1 MPLEFTSVTVS
12 YFIHS
17 TEDESRLVESVRSAL
32 GLEESEFRYDRIHG
46 HFGNEMKFAIAHLIG
61 KRANDVSVQIFSRLS
76 PSAKRSLS
84 ARLEQSVDEH
94 DALFLRLDRQT
105 IKRSLSISD
114 EEPVRVKLKPK
125 IRAGGR
131 SKMIEFYREKLE

>member
-1 MPLEFTSVTVS
+1 MVAS
-12 YFIHS
+12 ICA
-17 TEDESRLVESVRSAL
+17 AL
-32 GLEESEFRYDRIHG
+32 GLEESEFRYDKIHG
-46 HFGNEMKFAIAHLIG
+46 HFGNEMKFAIAHLTG
-61 KRANDVSVQIFSRLS
+61 KRANDVSAQIFSCLS
-76 PSAKRSLS
+76 ASAKKALA

-105 IKRSLSISD
+105 IERNLSISD

-125 IRAGGR
+125 TRAGGR